1 MLRIECPWCGI
12 RNEDEF
18 SYGGDATVQRPT
30 DDGSMDE
37 WYDYVYTRNNP
48 AGEHS
53 EHWQHVNG
61 CRAWITVVR
70 DTMTHEI
77 FSTAPAS
84 PNLPAGSKP
93 ANKSKEAKT

>member
-48 AGEHS
+48 AGEHT
-53 EHWQHVNG
+53 EHWQHGMGRNYAGEVG
-61 CRAWITVVR
+61 GHASSTDEYPTATGFCR
-70 DTMTHEI
+70 THQ
-77 FSTAPAS
+77 FHCPVGGAV
-84 PNLPAGSKP
+84 GR
-93 ANKSKEAKT
+93 

>member
-1 MLRIECPWCGI
+1 MLRIECPWCGV

-18 SYGGDATVQRPT
+18 SYGGDAGVQRPA

-37 WYDYVYTRNNP
+37 WYDYVYTRDNS
-48 AGEHS
+48 AGKHT

-61 CRAWITVVR
+61 CRAWVTVVR

-77 FSTAPAS
+77 HSTAPAS
-84 PNLPAGSKP
+84 PNLPVNSVPGK
-93 ANKSKEAKT
+93 KSKGAKS